1 MFTARDENGELTLN
15 NKLAETVSSN
25 QMINN
30 IYTTFGNLESDKDSG
45 VAIELNSLDTMGTKN
60 TYNILQLI
68 IYRTNLTLYKDKF
81 SLKQRSYQISQSPN
95 ITLNSSID
103 SISQTT
109 LTNAFASKAK
119 YTKLKGKKLYAQQF
133 GALLLKRFHHYR
145 RNLRILFTNILLPC
159 AFVAISMALST
170 IKPLDIT
177 QNKLEMTP
185 AIYDPN
191 DIFYTYDFIDFH
203 YFII

>member
-1 MFTARDENGELTLN
+1 M
-15 NKLAETVSSN
+15 
-25 QMINN
+25 
-30 IYTTFGNLESDKDSG
+30 
-45 VAIELNSLDTMGTKN
+45 
-60 TYNILQLI
+60 
-68 IYRTNLTLYKDKF
+68 

-103 SISQTT
+103 SISHTT
-109 LTNAFASKAK
+109 LTTHAAYANKIK
-119 YTKLKGKKLYAQQF
+119 YTKLKGKRLYAQQF

-159 AFVAISMALST
+159 AFVAISMALSA
-170 IKPLDIT
+170 IKPLEIA

-191 DIFYTYDFIDFH
+191 SIFYTYTQIPFFFVFCE
-203 YFII
+203 YRS